1 MTQHALE
8 VPTKS
13 SVRKAGD
20 KLKDPSLDHTEALE
34 VLSTW
39 RALHSYPI
47 NTFQATL
54 RRKVEALGL
63 KKAIIAQ
70 RLKRLPSIIS
80 KLQRINGMKLDRM
93 QDIGGV
99 RIVLSSTKD
108 VYALYDNLP
117 QSNRRFEHEPQL
129 PPKDYIQQPKS
140 DGYRCLHQVFKY
152 KSRTHPE
159 LNGLCIEL
167 QIRTHLQ
174 HAWATAV
181 ETLGIVEKSSFKT
194 GEGSEDFKTFFK
206 LTSALF
212 SIKEGTPILDEYS
225 HYSLDELK
233 EEARLLE
240 QKLQVFIKLRGLSI
254 TNRHIESATSESA
267 DYHLIEL
274 SRVDDIWR
282 VSLTPFTKAQL
293 DFAEQMYELREQKT
307 KNDPNSD
314 VVLVSVGSLKQL
326 KKAYPN
332 YFLDTEEFIKQLSI
346 MLK

>member
-1 MTQHALE
+1 M
-8 VPTKS
+8 
-13 SVRKAGD
+13 
-20 KLKDPSLDHTEALE
+20 
-34 VLSTW
+34 
-39 RALHSYPI
+39 
-47 NTFQATL
+47 
-54 RRKVEALGL
+54 
-63 KKAIIAQ
+63 
-70 RLKRLPSIIS
+70 
-80 KLQRINGMKLDRM
+80 
-93 QDIGGV
+93 
-99 RIVLSSTKD
+99 
-108 VYALYDNLP
+108 
-117 QSNRRFEHEPQL
+117 
-129 PPKDYIQQPKS
+129 
-140 DGYRCLHQVFKY
+140 
-152 KSRTHPE
+152 
-159 LNGLCIEL
+159 

-181 ETLGIVEKSSFKT
+181 ETLGIVEKLSFKT

-212 SIKEGTPILDEYS
+212 SIKEATPILDEYS
-225 HYSLDELK
+225 HYSFDELK

-240 QKLQVFIKLRGLSI
+240 QKLQIFIKLRGLSI